1 MPVATSG
8 TPVTI
13 EYMRK
18 ERYGT
23 EPASGKMAIYTIDFE
38 PLGRRGECQESE
50 SILICARQLGV
61 GISSVCGGI
70 GTCNTCRLQVLDG
83 SVSRPTSNELEAL
96 SAQELRDGWRLACQT
111 YPRSDLT
118 LNIPPESMTTLQRT
132 QVEGLEVAVQLEPAV
147 QSYQLQLAAPSLS
160 SLQADYDQLLEAM
173 DKQHQIR
180 CGRVDINL
188 LRVISTRLRS
198 WNWECLASIRQDE
211 VITISPLHSRQ
222 LGLAVDL
229 GTTKIAAYLV
239 DLNNGR
245 TLAAKGVMN
254 PQISYGEDIIS
265 RITVAINSAQE
276 GEELRQVTVKAINDL
291 IINLCD
297 EVGAGAEEI
306 VDAVVVGNT
315 ATHHLFLGL
324 PVGQLAISPFVPAV
338 SSALDVK
345 ASDLGLQIAPGAY
358 VHLLPNIAGFVGAD
372 HVAMLLATGVLSA
385 EGPVIAIDIGT
396 NTEVSLMNNGEI
408 STVSCASGPAFE
420 GGHIKDG
427 MRATSGAIERLRISG
442 DSIQYQTVD
451 EAPAVGICG
460 SGILDAIAQL
470 HLAGIITKDGRM
482 IKGHSRVRT
491 HKKQRAFVLVSR
503 EEREGRLA
511 IVITQQDV
519 RRLQLAK
526 AAIRTG
532 IQVLLETNG
541 CSEEEVKKVIIAGA
555 FGSYIDISSAINI
568 GMLPTLPLDCFQQV
582 GNAAGIG
589 AKLALASLSQRT
601 AAQTIVSRVRYIE
614 LASASGFM
622 QTFIQASH
630 LGRYRMANGVRQE
643 ID

>member
-173 DKQHQIR
+173 DKQYQIR

-188 LRVISTRLRS
+188 LRILSTRLRS

-211 VITISPLHSRQ
+211 VIAISPLHSRQ

-229 GTTKIAAYLV
+229 GTTKIAAYIV

-324 PVGQLAISPFVPAV
+324 PVGQLAISPFVPAA

-451 EAPAVGICG
+451 EAPPVGICG

-630 LGRYRMANGVRQE
+630 LGRYRMANGERRE

>member
-1 MPVATSG
+1 VPVATSG

-188 LRVISTRLRS
+188 LRILSTRLRS

-211 VITISPLHSRQ
+211 VIAISPLHSRQ

-315 ATHHLFLGL
+315 AMHHLFLGL

-503 EEREGRLA
+503 EEREGRPA

-601 AAQTIVSRVRYIE
+601 AAQTIASSVRYIE
-614 LASASGFM
+614 LASTPGFM

-630 LGRYRMANGVRQE
+630 LGRYRMANGERQE